1 MTFGDGPAPGATV
14 PEAPA
19 PPAAVKTTS
28 LLTTL
33 GAGGVIAGVLLVVV
47 YSLTLPAIE
56 ANKQKDLEAAIKE
69 VLKGAERYDAL
80 YVVKG
85 ALVAAAPDGADPKK
99 LEQVYLGYRT
109 GNERI
114 GFAFVASEPG
124 FQDLVKLIFGYD
136 VAKKQLLGMKV
147 LESKETPGLGD
158 KIAKDQTFVGQFLG
172 AATPLVGVKQGKR
185 SKPGEVDMITGATI
199 SSKAVIRIINNT
211 LKRLG
216 PAVEAYAAEGTR

>member
-1 MTFGDGPAPGATV
+1 MTAGDGPAASATV

-19 PPAAVKTTS
+19 PPAVVKTTS

-69 VLKGAERYDAL
+69 VLKGAERYETL
-80 YVVKG
+80 YVVGG
-85 ALVAAAPDGADPKK
+85 ALVAKAPDGADPKK
-99 LEQVYLGYRT
+99 LEPVYLGYRA
-109 GNERI
+109 GNERA
-114 GFAFVASEPG
+114 GFALAAAEPG
-124 FQDLVKLIFGYD
+124 FQDLVGLIFGYD
-136 VAKKQLLGMKV
+136 AAKKQLLGMKV

-158 KIAKDQTFVGQFLG
+158 KIAKDQTFVGQFRG